1 MTMPNFLI
9 IGTAKAGTT
18 SLYKYLGQHP
28 EIYMSPQKEPR
39 FFVYDGE
46 EMDPSHPIHAK
57 TITNLKSY
65 QKLFEEVTGEKAIG
79 EASPAYLVEPKA
91 PERIYYYVPNAKIIA
106 ILRNPAERAYSHFLH
121 LVKHN
126 YETCFDFGLSLRKI
140 EELKIGSWV
149 PRRDYLLF
157 GFYSNNLKRYYDIFD
172 KKQIKILLFDDLKL
186 DPMALIQETLRF
198 LEVDDTFVP
207 DISIHHSVSG
217 IPKSRALQKFILEAN
232 SVKTFVKP
240 FFRTLISKNKQ
251 KRLEYWLMSRNMS
264 KPEFPQEVR
273 SYLIDLYRED
283 ILNLQELIQRDLSVW
298 LKCN

>member
-18 SLYKYLGQHP
+18 SLYRYLDQHP
-28 EIYMSPQKEPR
+28 EIYMSPNKEPR

-46 EMDPSHPIHAK
+46 EMDPLHPIHTK
-57 TITNLKSY
+57 TITDLKSY
-65 QKLFEEVTGEKAIG
+65 QQLFEGVTGEKAIG

-91 PERIYYYVPNAKIIA
+91 PERIYHYIPNAKIIA

-126 YETCFDFGLSLRKI
+126 YETCHDFGLTLENI
-140 EELKIGSWV
+140 EELQIGSWV

-157 GFYSNNLKRYYDIFD
+157 GYYSKNLKRYYDIFD
-172 KKQIKILLFDDLKL
+172 KKQIKILLFDDLKR
-186 DPMALIQETLRF
+186 DPIALIQETLRF

-207 DISIHHSVSG
+207 DITIHHSVSG
-217 IPKSRALQKFILEAN
+217 IPKSRALQKLIVEAN
-232 SVKTFVKP
+232 SVKTFIKP
-240 FFRTLISKNKQ
+240 FFRKFISKNKQ
-251 KRLEYWLMSRNMS
+251 NRLEYWLMSRNMS

-283 ILNLQELIQRDLSVW
+283 ILNLQELIQRDLSTW
-298 LKCN
+298 LN